1 MSTTDAFVEIVYPNG
16 DLAYLSPVP
25 RSRVA
30 NLSLL
35 LQQLYDR
42 WIEKKLATNEL
53 LNDYGSWQLM
63 TRIAN
68 LFPRIDLPGVLGF
81 DLEALKDDPDQLEA
95 LFLTQTEDG
104 EGELKPA
111 KLVELGC
118 FEPLEIPFWR
128 QDDDVDPLPSS
139 GDADMDLLA
148 MLTTSTTAQDAA
160 FVMDRLTTEQL
171 DRYLFYLA
179 ELRRDPEDRKQE
191 NLAEDYLIWKNE
203 NEDLVK
209 EALGIKFN
217 FPTAE
222 NVN

>member
-1 MSTTDAFVEIVYPNG
+1 MATTDAFVEVIYPNG
-16 DLAYLSPVP
+16 DLAYLAPVP
-25 RSRVA
+25 RSRVTS
-30 NLSLL
+30 LSLL

-42 WIEKKLATNEL
+42 WIEKELATNEL

-118 FEPLEIPFWR
+118 FEPL
-128 QDDDVDPLPSS
+128 
-139 GDADMDLLA
+139 
-148 MLTTSTTAQDAA
+148 
-160 FVMDRLTTEQL
+160 
-171 DRYLFYLA
+171 
-179 ELRRDPEDRKQE
+179 
-191 NLAEDYLIWKNE
+191 
-203 NEDLVK
+203 
-209 EALGIKFN
+209 
-217 FPTAE
+217 
-222 NVN
+222 